1 MSEGKKPA
9 ESKPEPAHESFG
21 KKWGLMIGVVV
32 VGVAL
37 DQITKQWAHAT
48 LVDAGIVPVIEGFFR
63 LDYSRNPG
71 AFFSIGAEMSPGIR
85 RVFFVVATLGA
96 IALIGHLY
104 KKATDDQKALRWALA
119 LLLAGAVGN
128 LIDRAIFGEVIDFLH
143 LHWQEAFHWATFN
156 FADIYITIGLVLL
169 VWDMI
174 KPRKRVPAPSVSK
187 TAKS

>member
-1 MSEGKKPA
+1 MSEKKA
-9 ESKPEPAHESFG
+9 EAAQAPVPETSFA
-21 KKWGLMIGVVV
+21 KKWGLMGVVV
-32 VGVAL
+32 AIGVAL
-37 DQITKQWAHAT
+37 DQITKQWADAKLAT
-48 LVDAGIVPVIEGFFR
+48 AGIVPVIEGFFR

-96 IALIGHLY
+96 IGLIGHLY

-128 LIDRAIFGEVIDFLH
+128 LIDRALWGEVIDFLH

-174 KPRKRVPAPSVSK
+174 KPRKRAPAPVG